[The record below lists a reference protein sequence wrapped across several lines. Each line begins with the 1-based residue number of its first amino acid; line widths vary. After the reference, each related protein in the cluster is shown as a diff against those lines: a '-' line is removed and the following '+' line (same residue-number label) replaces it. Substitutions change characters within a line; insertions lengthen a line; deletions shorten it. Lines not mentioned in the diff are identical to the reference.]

1 MHGQVFADS
10 HGRCGMRGVVVKV
23 DGYFMCRNLKGI
35 GLNAFVLVSYGTVLH
50 RANILAQLS
59 GRRNT

>member
-10 HGRCGMRGVVVKV
+10 HGRCGMRGVVVVKV

-35 GLNAFVLVSYGTVLH
+35 GLNAFFLVSYST
-50 RANILAQLS
+50 APC
-59 GRRNT
+59 